1 LGQSQTVAAL
11 NILKAS
17 VKLLNKMA
25 TETDVRP
32 MDDKHR
38 NILKKC
44 KGTLVKDM
52 EPDEVLL

>member
-1 LGQSQTVAAL
+1 
-11 NILKAS
+11 
-17 VKLLNKMA
+17 MA